1 MRFLFAIFL
10 ALAVNNSSMAQ
21 IPDTVIT
28 YQWEAMPDSIPNDSI
43 FSISLSK
50 LKLDS
55 VPAELSNYK
64 NLRYLDLGKNKLT
77 FLPDFIVDFKQLES
91 LNLEKNRFEICPLVI
106 CQLTNLTHLILN
118 RNFIE
123 RMPDCIEYAS
133 ELRYIDFYD
142 NPIRELPE
150 SFERLKKLEK
160 ADFSG
165 IRFGP
170 SFQRKWMGRMPNV
183 EFIFEEPC
191 ECME

>member
-1 MRFLFAIFL
+1 MRILFAIIL
-10 ALAVNNSSMAQ
+10 ALAVTNGSRAQ
-21 IPDTVIT
+21 IPDAVIT
-28 YQWEAMPDSIPNDSI
+28 YQWEAMPDSMSKDSI
-43 FSISLSK
+43 FSISLAK

-55 VPAELSNYK
+55 VPSALSTYK
-64 NLRYLDLGKNKLT
+64 NLRFIDLGKNKLT
-77 FLPDFIVDFKQLES
+77 SLPAFFADFKQLQW

-106 CQLTNLTHLILN
+106 CQLSNLTHLIFN

-170 SFQRKWMGRMPNV
+170 SFQRKWIGRMPNV